1 MPLRYLPLLVA
12 LTCLPACALTLGGK
26 ETAETHEIAR
36 AKPVEVAGGV
46 PFAIARKPGTSK
58 PLNSGA
64 SELPPVAIIP
74 NLPEL
79 PARTTLKES
88 EPKDLPLVAAAPP
101 IPEAPLVGILRAY
114 VEGHPEAAMPLIQKL
129 GKPNQEL
136 VLQLVPALVKA
147 SQINPAQ
154 ADPKELAMV
163 AEQFAGA
170 ASLLSK
176 RAPMTIEKA
185 VFCRSV
191 TNFGRYDPFPE
202 NPVLKPGTLN
212 TIYFEFGNVPS
223 EPANRSGLEGY
234 LTKLSCSYRVCDSGG
249 SALEIKTRHGEVKL
263 EPIETKLDFTQSP
276 LRDYFLQL
284 NFTAPSKPG
293 AYTVYF
299 KVKDLDNGREVVR
312 TLPFRV
318 P

>member
-1 MPLRYLPLLVA
+1 MPLRYLPLLLV
-12 LTCLPACALTLGGK
+12 LSCLPACAVTLGGK
-26 ETAETHEIAR
+26 DQPEGRELER
-36 AKPVEVAGGV
+36 AKPVEAKGSV
-46 PFAIARKPGTSK
+46 PFAIARKPGSSK
-58 PLNSGA
+58 PLN
-64 SELPPVAIIP
+64 PVP
-74 NLPEL
+74 TDL
-79 PARTTLKES
+79 PAVDRTPDIPDVPAHTVPKEF
-88 EPKDLPLVAAAPP
+88 EPKDLPLVVAPAP

-147 SQINPAQ
+147 SQLNPAQ

-163 AEQFAGA
+163 AEQLSGA
-170 ASLLSK
+170 ATLLSK

-191 TNFGRYDPFPE
+191 TNFGRYEPFPE
-202 NPVLKPGTLN
+202 NPFLKPGTLN

-223 EPANRSGLEGY
+223 EPANRNGLEGY
-234 LTKLSCSYRVCDSGG
+234 LTKLSCSYRVCDSTGG
-249 SALEIKTRHGEVKL
+249 PLEIKTRHGEVKL

-293 AYTVYF
+293 AYTVHF

-312 TLPFRV
+312 SLPFRV

>member
-1 MPLRYLPLLVA
+1 MPLRYLPLLV
-12 LTCLPACALTLGGK
+12 LLCCLPACAVTLGGK
-26 ETAETHEIAR
+26 ELPESRELER
-36 AKPVEVAGGV
+36 AKPAEAKGGV
-46 PFAIARKPGTSK
+46 PFAIARKPGSSK
-58 PLNSGA
+58 PLNPEPA
-64 SELPPVAIIP
+64 DPPIAK
-74 NLPEL
+74 NTDLPEV
-79 PARTTLKES
+79 PAHKVPTES
-88 EPKDLPLVAAAPP
+88 EPKELPLVIAPVP
-101 IPEAPLVGILRAY
+101 VPEAPLVGILRAY

-136 VLQLVPALVKA
+136 VLQLVPALVRA
-147 SQINPAQ
+147 SQLNPAQ
-154 ADPKELAMV
+154 AEPKELAMV
-163 AEQFAGA
+163 AEQLSGA
-170 ASLLSK
+170 ASMLSK

-191 TNFGRYDPFPE
+191 TNFGRYEPFPE

-223 EPANRSGLEGY
+223 EPANRNGLEGY

-249 SALEIKTRHGEVKL
+249 AALEIKTRHGEVKL

-293 AYTVYF
+293 AYTVFF